1 MDLQQ
6 FFKENPRVA
15 IAFSG
20 GVDSSYLLYAAL
32 RYGARVRA
40 YYVNSA
46 FQPRFE
52 LEDARRLA
60 GDLHADLRELQVDVL
75 SSPTVTANPPD
86 RCYHCKRVL
95 FRTIAAAAAED
106 GFPVLLDGTNASDDA
121 GDRPGMR
128 ALRELSVRSPLR
140 ECGLTKDEIR
150 RCPGRQDFSPGTSP
164 HTPAWP
170 PASPPDSPLPPGTWL
185 LPRRRKR
192 ICFPWALRTSGSA
205 WRAAARKFSCP
216 PPRCPTCWS
225 TGRRS
230 WTVWGRTT
238 TPYGWTWRQEHEQ
251 RDPQNAGGRAPGTV
265 SVDDALLALKKEP
278 SPTSAMQ
285 KWTCTAASARARR
298 R

>member
-86 RCYHCKRVL
+86 RCYHCKRVI
-95 FRTIAAAAAED
+95 FRTIAAAAVED
-106 GFPVLLDGTNASDDA
+106 GFPVLLDGTNASDDP
-121 GDRPGMR
+121 GDRPGTR
-128 ALRELSVRSPLR
+128 ALAELGVLSPLR
-140 ECGLTKDEIR
+140 DCGVTKAEVR
-150 RCPGRQDFSPGTSP
+150 RLSREAGLFTHDKPSYACLATRIPAGR
-164 HTPAWP
+164 
-170 PASPPDSPLPPGTWL
+170 
-185 LPRRRKR
+185 R
-192 ICFPWALRTSGSA
+192 IEPEALRRIDEA
-205 WRAAARKFSCP
+205 EARLRALGYADLRVRLEEGGARLELPEGQLERAVRERERLLEALGGF
-216 PPRCPTCWS
+216 
-225 TGRRS
+225 GRVSLDLR
-230 WTVWGRTT
+230 GRK
-238 TPYGWTWRQEHEQ
+238 
-251 RDPQNAGGRAPGTV
+251 V
-265 SVDDALLALKKEP
+265 
-278 SPTSAMQ
+278 
-285 KWTCTAASARARR
+285 
-298 R
+298 

>member
-86 RCYHCKRVL
+86 RCYHCKRVI
-95 FRTIAAAAAED
+95 FRTIAAAAA
-106 GFPVLLDGTNASDDA
+106 VYAVMA
-121 GDRPGMR
+121 
-128 ALRELSVRSPLR
+128 
-140 ECGLTKDEIR
+140 
-150 RCPGRQDFSPGTSP
+150 
-164 HTPAWP
+164 
-170 PASPPDSPLPPGTWL
+170 
-185 LPRRRKR
+185 
-192 ICFPWALRTSGSA
+192 
-205 WRAAARKFSCP
+205 
-216 PPRCPTCWS
+216 
-225 TGRRS
+225 
-230 WTVWGRTT
+230 
-238 TPYGWTWRQEHEQ
+238 
-251 RDPQNAGGRAPGTV
+251 
-265 SVDDALLALKKEP
+265 LALGAVTADDLSHFKNG
-278 SPTSAMQ
+278 Q
-285 KWTCTAASARARR
+285 KWAKRLGLR
-298 R
+298 